1 MFAAFFIEN
10 LFQPGGQLFFVCVV
24 LTVVI
29 SIVLHELA
37 HGWTAIWQGD
47 DTPRISGH
55 MTADPLTHMGGM
67 SLFALIL
74 VGIAWGA
81 MPVNPNRFR
90 HRYGDAI
97 VSVAGPAMNILLA
110 LIGLTILAF
119 WWRIDGS
126 AQAGAAYNLQ
136 KFLEIFG
143 IWNIVLAM
151 FNMAPVPPLDG
162 SRIIGNFVP
171 AYQRMLGRMQN
182 PEILFFMFFM
192 VLMMAPAKYN
202 LFVIG
207 RRIAEAYL
215 KLFV

>member
-10 LFQPGGQLFFVCVV
+10 LFEPGGQLFFVCVV

-37 HGWTAIWQGD
+37 HGWAAIWQGD

-67 SLFALIL
+67 SLFALVL

-90 HRYGDAI
+90 HKYGDAL
-97 VSVAGPAMNILLA
+97 VSVAGPAMNIILA
-110 LIGLTILAF
+110 LIGLSILAI
-119 WWRIDGS
+119 WWRIDGM
-126 AQAGAAYNLQ
+126 AQAGVAFNLQ

-162 SRIIGNFVP
+162 SKIIGNLIP
-171 AYQRMLGRMQN
+171 AYQRILDRMPN
-182 PEILFFMFFM
+182 PEISDLSC
-192 VLMMAPAKYN
+192 
-202 LFVIG
+202 
-207 RRIAEAYL
+207 
-215 KLFV
+215 

>member
-10 LFQPGGQLFFVCVV
+10 LFEPGGQLFFVCVV

-37 HGWTAIWQGD
+37 HGWAAIWQGD

-67 SLFALIL
+67 SIFALVL

-90 HRYGDAI
+90 HKYGDAL
-97 VSVAGPAMNILLA
+97 VSVAGPAMNIILA
-110 LIGLTILAF
+110 LIGLSILAI
-119 WWRIDGS
+119 WWRIDGM
-126 AQAGAAYNLQ
+126 AQAGVAFNLQ

-162 SRIIGNFVP
+162 SKIIGNLIP
-171 AYQRMLGRMQN
+171 AYQRILDRMPN

-192 VLMMAPAKYN
+192 VLMMAPTKYN

-207 RRIAEAYL
+207 RGIAESYL
-215 KLFV
+215 KFLT